1 MRQGLGDHN
10 GAMIPRTLPW
20 PARPRR
26 HAVLGHRPR
35 AAWLAASCAGLVSLA
50 GNAAAQDVPA
60 AASDFRFNGFGTLG
74 VVDVLP
80 HDSWGFRREVDQTAH
95 HDEHLRADVDSR
107 LGLQA
112 SWRPDPRFELVG
124 QLVLKPRA
132 HEAADDESLAWAFAA
147 WRPTPQWEVRVGRTS
162 PDLFML
168 ADVRNVGFAYPWM
181 RPSVDFYGW
190 MPASTIDGAD
200 ISRQWQ
206 LGDGRV
212 RAKIFGGKTSVTL
225 GATQADTTDSHGN
238 ISPLFGSTLAFDSGG
253 VTVKATVA
261 EAHTR
266 SRNFGAVVQAWN
278 GLDQLAHLP
287 VPVVAAQAAE
297 IRDSFSPNTWVTR
310 YAALGLSWDM
320 SPWQLQAELSRVTGN
335 FASSQGWYGYASV
348 ARRIDEVTLFTMIGR
363 SRTSRAPLPRPQWT
377 AELAPIVGPAL
388 AAQAQYLGANT
399 ADQFDF
405 SRENQGTVSVGARW
419 DVNTQVALK
428 FQYDA
433 VRSGAFGGG
442 MWGFNTAAA
451 HHASVLSAGMDF
463 VF

>member
-1 MRQGLGDHN
+1 VRV
-10 GAMIPRTLPW
+10 
-20 PARPRR
+20 PAQRC
-26 HAVLGHRPR
+26 AWR
-35 AAWLAASCAGLVSLA
+35 AALCAGLVSLA
-50 GNAAAQDVPA
+50 GTASAQDVPA
-60 AASDFRFNGFGTLG
+60 AASDLRFNGFGTLG

-112 SWRPDPRFELVG
+112 SWRPDPRLEFVG

-132 HEAADDESLAWAFAA
+132 HEAADDESVAWAFAA
-147 WRPTPQWEVRVGRTS
+147 WRPAPEWEVRIGRTS
-162 PDLFML
+162 PDLFLL

-190 MPASTIDGAD
+190 MPASTLDGAD
-200 ISRQWQ
+200 VSHQWQ

-225 GATQADTTDSHGN
+225 GATQAGTTDDHGN
-238 ISPLFGSTLAFDSGG
+238 VNPLVGSTLAFDSGG
-253 VTVKATVA
+253 LTIKATVA

-266 SRNFGAVVQAWN
+266 SRNFGAVAQAWN

-287 VPVVAAQAAE
+287 VPVVAEQAAA
-297 IRDSFSPNTWVTR
+297 IRDSFSPNVWITR

-320 SPWQLQAELSRVTGN
+320 NPWQMQAELSRLTGN
-335 FASSQGWYGYASV
+335 FASSEAWYGYASV
-348 ARRIDEVTLFTMIGR
+348 ARRIDDVTLFTMVGR
-363 SRTSRAPLPRPQWT
+363 ARTSRAPLPEPQWAAT
-377 AELAPIVGPAL
+377 LAPLLGPEL
-388 AAQAQYLGANT
+388 AAQAQVLGANT
-399 ADQFDF
+399 ATQFDTG
-405 SRENQGTVSVGARW
+405 RENQGTVSVGARW
-419 DVNTQVALK
+419 DVNAQVALK
-428 FQYDA
+428 FQFDA
-433 VRSGAFGGG
+433 VRNGAFGGG
-442 MWGFNTAAA
+442 MWGFNTTAA